1 MDVKYFELR
10 AANKQCVEKFT
21 DIAKQKV
28 DKVPIFDHACEY
40 VNNSSSY
47 KRNGR
52 RLEIMDI
59 RDYSI
64 IVKLTSESK
73 LEMASKSL
81 AGFSRELLRIDQSM
95 NPDADSRLFR
105 YFSYNSSLFRNS
117 EIDIR
122 EINQNDTLDMSD
134 VDALKRCVDL
144 FCDNMTTSKEEAKR
158 RQEARKAIK
167 NILLDYTNS
176 LG

>member
-21 DIAKQKV
+21 DLAKQKV
-28 DKVPIFDHACEY
+28 DKVPIFAHACEY

-52 RLEIMDI
+52 SLEIMDI

-95 NPDADSRLFR
+95 NPDADSRLSDTFHIIVH
-105 YFSYNSSLFRNS
+105 FSGIAKLISGRS
-117 EIDIR
+117 IR
-122 EINQNDTLDMSD
+122 MILLICQMLMHLR
-134 VDALKRCVDL
+134 DALICFV
-144 FCDNMTTSKEEAKR
+144 T
-158 RQEARKAIK
+158 I
-167 NILLDYTNS
+167 
-176 LG
+176 